1 MHLAEFSEDERISC
15 ADAAFSRSVGHAT
28 TRVAMTLRC
37 ALAVALV
44 PFILVACG
52 GSTRAPSGA
61 GGASPDEVHSGAA
74 GSSDGGAKALSG
86 GTGAGLGGTGAG
98 SSTAGVSLG
107 GASASSSAAGAA
119 GLSAHG
125 GAAQSTSGGQA
136 GGPASGGSAALV
148 GGGGGATGGS
158 SSAGGNAGDAS
169 GVPPRWLTVTD
180 VDYSK
185 IPGPNFETV
194 RLMFEGVP
202 CSGSSCHYGGR
213 NHLQVGKSADDLYKY
228 MIGFKTLQCG
238 KLIDTA
244 HPSESAIVKYL
255 RGPCGG
261 IERMP
266 SYSCTEDT
274 DEACVP
280 EYYIQAIEQW
290 IANGAP
296 R

>member
-1 MHLAEFSEDERISC
+1 
-15 ADAAFSRSVGHAT
+15 
-28 TRVAMTLRC
+28 MTLRC

-52 GSTRAPSGA
+52 GSTRAPSGT

-107 GASASSSAAGAA
+107 GAGTSSSAAGAA

-136 GGPASGGSAALV
+136 GGPASGGSALG

-158 SSAGGNAGDAS
+158 SSTAGSAGDAS